1 MSAKF
6 FLNFSIKDLHWY
18 IILNIALQVSFLR
31 RNDWNDPQ
39 SFRIQI
45 SWRFYSQSSHLW
57 VSYLHGTKNLPLQVP
72 VKETWEPILNH
83 SILFSIKTMSNI
95 SAYVCEVIEKVAANL
110 KSNNKIPEFSTS
122 YLSLETVRILINN
135 VISEEESVS
144 VYNAPV
150 LLSYLTTV
158 PFTLPEEE

>member
-1 MSAKF
+1 
-6 FLNFSIKDLHWY
+6 
-18 IILNIALQVSFLR
+18 
-31 RNDWNDPQ
+31 
-39 SFRIQI
+39 
-45 SWRFYSQSSHLW
+45 
-57 VSYLHGTKNLPLQVP
+57 
-72 VKETWEPILNH
+72 
-83 SILFSIKTMSNI
+83 MSNI